1 MEVLYN
7 GLRCLGVDMGV
18 GVSQAGTARISRV
31 PGWGGR
37 AMRSCRSHQHP
48 SHSGGWTRR
57 RALGWGA
64 VMGRHY
70 GCEQGR
76 KLSVRP
82 HRAITNFWVVVALAA
97 AGALAPLS
105 SAAASSL
112 ARPQAVRAPS
122 AAVVAAASANRRIA
136 FSQWDLL
143 PGGNLSGH
151 SNVYTI
157 NPDGSG
163 RRQLTHVG
171 AARAAGADWTSC
183 TSTTV
188 G

>member
-1 MEVLYN
+1 MV
-7 GLRCLGVDMGV
+7 V
-18 GVSQAGTARISRV
+18 GVSEAGTARISRV
-31 PGWGGR
+31 PGWGGVPCGVTALSSIPLIR
-37 AMRSCRSHQHP
+37 A
-48 SHSGGWTRR
+48 GGPVVERWG
-57 RALGWGA
+57 LGA
-64 VMGRHY
+64 VMGRHH

-82 HRAITNFWVVVALAA
+82 HRAITNFWVVAALAA
-97 AGALAPLS
+97 AGVLAPLS
-105 SAAASSL
+105 SAAASSP

-122 AAVVAAASANRRIA
+122 ADGAAAASANGRIA

-157 NPDGSG
+157 NPGGSG

-171 AARAAGADWTSC
+171 PAQAAGAPDWSPGGAKI
-183 TSTTV
+183 V
-188 G
+188 